1 MTEESLG
8 FFSII
13 KVDDNWLEQ
22 PVGSWEDSE
31 DYKSARMFVHTV
43 KTTNDQAERA
53 IKTANDYSQILTKD
67 EDTRRRSTRGW
78 MGRRPQEELPG
89 ESSLNNLKMTKIHN
103 DF

>member
-31 DYKSARMFVHTV
+31 DYKSARMFV
-43 KTTNDQAERA
+43 NF
-53 IKTANDYSQILTKD
+53 N
-67 EDTRRRSTRGW
+67 G
-78 MGRRPQEELPG
+78 GP
-89 ESSLNNLKMTKIHN
+89 
-103 DF
+103 